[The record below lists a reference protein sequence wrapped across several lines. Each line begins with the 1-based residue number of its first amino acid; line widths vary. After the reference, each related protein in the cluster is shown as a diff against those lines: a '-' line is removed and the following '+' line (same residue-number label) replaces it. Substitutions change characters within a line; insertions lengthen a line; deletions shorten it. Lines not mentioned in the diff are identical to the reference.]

1 MAFHQPLLPVL
12 PVAKELISK
21 TRWTSKTSS
30 VHDSALKN
38 LHPRIL
44 VADDDSRLEWLQ
56 NEGAKVEVGAST
68 LTSKLWKKGPHKGH
82 AMGKTDENSGP
93 AHITSKPLSTEPDGI
108 GSNDG
113 SAADQVP
120 VVDISTAYGKRPAG
134 RKRVKSLFARS
145 KSSKR
150 GESADD

>member
-56 NEGAKVEVGAST
+56 NEGAKVDIGAPA
-68 LTSKLWKKGPHKGH
+68 LTGKLWKKSPHR
-82 AMGKTDENSGP
+82 SGV
-93 AHITSKPLSTEPDGI
+93 ARTGEGSGLGHITSKPLSTEPDRI
-108 GSNDG
+108 GSDEG
-113 SAADQVP
+113 AGDDHAPVAEFSTSA
-120 VVDISTAYGKRPAG
+120 GKRPVG
-134 RKRVKSLFARS
+134 RKRVKSLFTRN
-145 KSSKR
+145 KPSKR
-150 GESADD
+150 VESADE